1 MLIYFLGVLVS
12 FIALV
17 ITYSILE
24 DAIKQE
30 IANRFYG
37 SNYENNKEKID
48 KFFSKA
54 LKKSLLVFPWFS
66 WLNLFGM
73 IYYII
78 KYAVKKSLW

>member
-12 FIALV
+12 FIALA
-17 ITYSILE
+17 ITYSVLE

-37 SNYENNKEKID
+37 LNYENNKEKID
-48 KFFSKA
+48 NFFRKA

-78 KYAVKKSLW
+78 KYTVKKSLW